1 MTFSRDNPSDPSDP
15 SAGDTWLKINTDN
28 SVLGKGGNNALLA
41 QYMNPYAESEIRD
54 FVNDG
59 RTPLG
64 IVFMSF
70 AGTQAVE
77 FNSTTYTVNGTT
89 LPALIVANNFKFA
102 LATSKTAQ
110 QGN

>member
-1 MTFSRDNPSDPSDP
+1 MRITGRGNTSR
-15 SAGDTWLKINTDN
+15 GQ
-28 SVLGKGGNNALLA
+28 GGNNALLA
-41 QYMNPYAESEIRD
+41 QQINPYAESEIRR
-54 FVNDG
+54 FVNEG

-64 IVFMSF
+64 IVYMSF
-70 AGTQAVE
+70 AGTPTVT
-77 FNSTTYTVNGTT
+77 FNNVDYTVNGTT